1 VRVLVLGGTGLLGNR
16 LAREL
21 SNKFEVFA
29 TTRMVA
35 DDHSHL
41 AKILEPS
48 QWLSNFDVL
57 NIEAVEK
64 TLFDLRPEVIINCLG
79 ITKHQD
85 FSKEFETI
93 VRVNSFFPYQLCNI
107 SAKLGCKLVLISTD
121 CVFSGNKGNYSE
133 SSIPDP
139 VDLYGRSKAL
149 GEIDSSGV
157 LTLRTSFV
165 GREIKSFTNLFEWA
179 RLNRGCQVAG
189 YKQAI
194 YSGLTTQALSVVI
207 RNILVEHLNLEGLF
221 HVSSEPISKFDLLS
235 QLNERLKLGIRLI
248 PNDSFVCDRTLNCQ
262 SFKMVTK
269 MTLPDWNK
277 MLEDYAV
284 DEDWYATVLG
294 NAEST
299 V

>member
-1 VRVLVLGGTGLLGNR
+1 MGNR

-21 SNKFEVFA
+21 NKKFEVFA
-29 TTRMVA
+29 STRMIA
-35 DDHSHL
+35 DDHRQL

-57 NIEAVEK
+57 NIGAIEK
-64 TLFDLRPEVIINCLG
+64 TLFDLRPDVIINCLG
-79 ITKHQD
+79 MTKHQD
-85 FSKEFETI
+85 LSKEFETV
-93 VRVNSFFPYQLCNI
+93 VRVNSFFPHQLCKI
-107 SAKLGCKLVLISTD
+107 SAKLGCKLVLVSTD
-121 CVFSGNKGNYSE
+121 CVFSGKDGNYSE

-149 GEIDSSGV
+149 GEVDSSGV

-179 RLNRGCQVAG
+179 RLNRGGQITG
-189 YKQAI
+189 FRKAI

-207 RNILVEHLNLEGLF
+207 GNILVDHLNLAGLF

-235 QLNERLKLGIRLI
+235 QLNERLKLGIRLV

-269 MTLPDWNK
+269 MTLPNWSK
-277 MLEDYAV
+277 MLEDYVV
-284 DEDWYATVLG
+284 DESWYASALG
-294 NAEST
+294 NAKPNL
-299 V
+299 